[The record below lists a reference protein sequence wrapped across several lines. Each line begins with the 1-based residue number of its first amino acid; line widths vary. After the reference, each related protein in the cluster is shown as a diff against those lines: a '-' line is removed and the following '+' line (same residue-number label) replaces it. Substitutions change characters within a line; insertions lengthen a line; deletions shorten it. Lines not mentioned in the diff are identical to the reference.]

1 MPVARI
7 LTRFPERTSAL
18 AEDLQHRGYTVEVT
32 RPGDMGLAPADLEID
47 FEICNNEDAVQRA
60 RELAVQWS
68 ADVAVSPGVGELAP
82 LPEPALA
89 TTTQE
94 DDIVVIPPAEQ
105 VGPVMEPVQPETLVQ
120 SELLPKHA
128 EVIRP
133 EAVQLNSSA
142 ADLENPDI
150 GEMPL
155 HDQVTVDTTGVVQQ
169 RESAEIVEE
178 RETITERAE
187 PQADYAQKA
196 RELSAAALNSGKAL
210 AASSGEW
217 LRRNSEALR
226 QQIDLKL
233 AELRARR
240 EIRHEQAEKRKSL
253 AVQRAAELEAARE
266 AAAVRLQ
273 ELLRERGGLTE
284 SQPAPPQA
292 QPVMEPQTERRTA
305 AAGAASFFKKHMGFS
320 FHSGISP
327 QLEAVLMGV
336 AAACALFVLGLAVAS
351 FHASPAISKTVS
363 VGQQYKG
370 VTVDAGGVTLK
381 PTGAATTATAPA
393 APVAANPAPANTRG
407 SVARP
412 SPVIRSASSQSSAS
426 HSGNTRRIGN
436 DVVIRRLDQP
446 KASASHGGD
455 VTIRQFGAAKP
466 AARNATPPGPKKIS
480 DLDQ

>member
-18 AEDLQHRGYTVEVT
+18 AEDLQHRGYTVEIN
-32 RPGDMGLAPADLEID
+32 RPGDFGLEPADLEID

-82 LPEPALA
+82 LPEPAPA
-89 TTTQE
+89 VATQE
-94 DDIVVIPPAEQ
+94 DEIVVIPPVEQ
-105 VGPVMEPVQPETLVQ
+105 VSPVNEPVPYEAVVQ
-120 SELLPKHA
+120 NEPSATHA
-128 EVIRP
+128 EVIRT
-133 EAVQLNSSA
+133 EAVEHDHLPVGREDSDA
-142 ADLENPDI
+142 
-150 GEMPL
+150 GEIPL
-155 HDQVTVDTTGVVQQ
+155 HDQVTVDSAGAVHP
-169 RESAEIVEE
+169 RELAEIGDEQQLVPVEP
-178 RETITERAE
+178 R
-187 PQADYAQKA
+187 PDYAEKA
-196 RELSAAALNSGKAL
+196 RELSAAALNSAKVF
-210 AASSGEW
+210 AATSGEW

-233 AELRARR
+233 AELRVRH
-240 EIRHEQAEKRKSL
+240 EIRHEQAEKRKAL
-253 AVQRAAELEAARE
+253 AAQRAAELEAARE

-273 ELLRERGGLTE
+273 ELLRERGGLTD
-284 SQPAPPQA
+284 SQPTPPQV
-292 QPVMEPQTERRTA
+292 QPVMEPQAERRTA
-305 AAGAASFFKKHMGFS
+305 VAGAASFFRKHLGFS

-351 FHASPAISKTVS
+351 FHAGPAISKTVNAD
-363 VGQQYKG
+363 QQYKG
-370 VTVDAGGVTLK
+370 VTVQAGGVTLK
-381 PTGAATTATAPA
+381 PTAAATTATAPA
-393 APVAANPAPANTRG
+393 APLGAKAASATTG
-407 SVARP
+407 SSVARP
-412 SPVIRSASSQSSAS
+412 SPVVRPVSTKSNASQSGS
-426 HSGNTRRIGN
+426 TRRIGN

-446 KASASHGGD
+446 KASTSQGGD